1 MRDTTH
7 RPIGIAR
14 TLRTIAIVTGVV
26 SLVAGLV
33 ILVWPLKSAL
43 VITVLIA
50 IYAMV
55 AGVIDIAL
63 ATVSR
68 GLSGWLRAGL
78 ALLGVL
84 FVVASIVAFA
94 NLPSTTVLL
103 AVVVSTFLGIAW
115 ILDGLLS
122 LLALGGPKDPF
133 TPVRRSRGW
142 TIAFAIVSILAGV
155 VVLLSPLFTA
165 LWLWL
170 FIGASLLVFGVI
182 QIVRAATLER

>member
-1 MRDTTH
+1 MTDTTH

-14 TLRTIAIVTGVV
+14 KLRTIAIVTGVV
-26 SLVAGLV
+26 SLIAGLV

-78 ALLGVL
+78 GLLGVL

-103 AVVVSTFLGIAW
+103 AVLVSTFLGIAW

-142 TIAFAIVSILAGV
+142 TIAFATVSILAGV

>member
-1 MRDTTH
+1 MTDTTH

-14 TLRTIAIVTGVV
+14 ALRTIAIVTGVV

-122 LLALGGPKDPF
+122 LLALRGPKDPF

-142 TIAFAIVSILAGV
+142 TIAFALVSILAGV

>member
-1 MRDTTH
+1 VTDTTH

-142 TIAFAIVSILAGV
+142 TIAFALVSILAGV